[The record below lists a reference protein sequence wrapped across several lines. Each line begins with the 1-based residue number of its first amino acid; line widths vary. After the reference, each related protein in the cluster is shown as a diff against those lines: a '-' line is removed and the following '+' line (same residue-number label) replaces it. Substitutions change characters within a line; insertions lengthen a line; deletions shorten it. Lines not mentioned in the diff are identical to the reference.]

1 MFPKQV
7 NVRRIPRRQWGNPF
21 DACSPGGRKPHRGHE
36 SSRVG
41 MVGLMGCTPGVGEC
55 VCVCVCVCVCAR
67 VRAGVSGIETFES
80 CTGFTLEGP
89 GTCEIA
95 FP

>member
-1 MFPKQV
+1 M
-7 NVRRIPRRQWGNPF
+7 
-21 DACSPGGRKPHRGHE
+21 S
-36 SSRVG
+36 
-41 MVGLMGCTPGVGEC
+41 

>member
-1 MFPKQV
+1 MPAPQEE
-7 NVRRIPRRQWGNPF
+7 G
-21 DACSPGGRKPHRGHE
+21 SLRGHE

-55 VCVCVCVCVCAR
+55 ECVCARAR

-80 CTGFTLEGP
+80 CTGFTWEGP
-89 GTCEIA
+89 GTSEIS